1 MTGKGLGLIALA
13 VMVGLAGVAFAAAV
27 KTELLPQ
34 APVLDP
40 DSGASGQAVLNYAKG
55 ADKTEV
61 QINAEGL
68 TPGATYYPGIFG
80 SGGFPYVTAG
90 PNGKINVHAEVPGD
104 VSGLDA
110 GVYRVSGGSTLVLR
124 AP

>member
-1 MTGKGLGLIALA
+1 MTRKRLLLVGLA
-13 VMVGLAGVAFAAAV
+13 VLVSFAGVAFAQAV
-27 KTELLPQ
+27 KTDLLPQ
-34 APVLDP
+34 APASDP

-68 TPGATYYPGIFG
+68 TPGATYFPGIFG

-90 PNGKINVHAEVPGD
+90 PNGKINVHAEVSGD
-104 VSGLDA
+104 VSALDA
-110 GVYRVSGGSTLVLR
+110 GVYRVGGPLVLR
-124 AP
+124 TP